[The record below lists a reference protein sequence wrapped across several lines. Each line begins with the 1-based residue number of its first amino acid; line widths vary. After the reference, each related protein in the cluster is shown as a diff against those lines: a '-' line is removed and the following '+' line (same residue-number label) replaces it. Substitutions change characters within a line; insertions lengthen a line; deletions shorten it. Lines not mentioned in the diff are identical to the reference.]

1 MLKTKRIL
9 SLVLTLCMLTGL
21 CLGGAASAAG
31 SSAENAAPAG
41 GYLLTGIT
49 GGEGTD
55 LEIVSRVVD
64 LGACFYLFLEA
75 DGSGC
80 MRFMEAEIPLSW
92 DDGGIVIA
100 PQGKITKNIVL
111 PCDRDADA
119 ASIRTALYTMDFRAL
134 TDEELKDYEVNGPGS
149 LGGMVGAIVQG
160 LLAKLGGSPVDSLLS
175 ALALG
180 SLPVDT
186 EEPIPDG
193 DFTDGT
199 VSGTVNGLDYTILGA
214 AHVQDPE
221 AGDLIAFY
229 FDATNTTDELRALW
243 TEGFDASQNGEFL
256 ECVFEAEDVP
266 EAFYV
271 NFNFVPG
278 RTIRAAALFAFDP
291 AGGKV
296 SFRISSYQDK
306 GSTLFYYADPE
317 ALTGAPETPFAFDSD
332 PSLPGM
338 FKDLPEATEN
348 VSFEDVEFF
357 TCEDGSSAMR
367 YFVRFPNDSEEDANY
382 MYHYCDA
389 YQDGVELARIWD
401 DPDTVGSEE
410 EHIRAGAVRL
420 RTGSPVMIVVTEE
433 TYSGE
438 APVAAKVVEVG

>member
-1 MLKTKRIL
+1 MMKTKRIL
-9 SLVLTLCMLTGL
+9 SLVLTLAVLMGL
-21 CLGGAASAAG
+21 CVCGAASAAG
-31 SSAENAAPAG
+31 GAAEATAPG
-41 GYLLTGIT
+41 GAYLLTGIT

-55 LEIVSRVVD
+55 LEIVSRAVD
-64 LGACFYLFLEA
+64 LGARFYLFLEA

-80 MRFMEAEIPLSW
+80 MRFLEAEIPLTW
-92 DDGGIVIA
+92 YDGGIVIA
-100 PQGKITKNIVL
+100 PQGKITGNIVL
-111 PCDRDADA
+111 PCGRDADA

-149 LGGMVGAIVQG
+149 LGGMVGAIVQS

-180 SLPVDT
+180 SLQPDEVV
-186 EEPIPDG
+186 PIPDG
-193 DFTDGT
+193 DVTEGT

-214 AHVQDPE
+214 AHVEDPE

-229 FDATNTTDELRALW
+229 FDATNGTDELRALW
-243 TEGFDASQNGEFL
+243 TEDFDASQNGEFL

-271 NFNFVPG
+271 NFDFVPG

-291 AGGKV
+291 EGGKV
-296 SFRISSYQDK
+296 GFRISSHSDRD
-306 GSTLFYYADPE
+306 STLCYYADPG
-317 ALTGAPETPFAFDSD
+317 ALSGAPETPFAFDGD
-332 PSLPGM
+332 PSLPEM
-338 FKDLPEATEN
+338 FMDLPEETAN
-348 VSFEDVEFF
+348 VSFEGVEFF
-357 TCEDGSSAMR
+357 TCEDGENAMR
-367 YFVRFPNDSEEDANY
+367 YFVRFPNDSEDDADY

-401 DPDTVGSEE
+401 DPDTVGNEE

-433 TYSGE
+433 TYAGE
-438 APVAAKVVEVG
+438 APAAAKVFEIG